1 MPVKSFVDNPVN
13 QIVGRLVTD
22 AAYRGRFVADME
34 GALVE
39 MGFRVAP
46 EEWKVLASIR
56 TVLTDPQRRDRLIE
70 DLREF
75 VSRYIDESYISY

>member
-1 MPVKSFVDNPVN
+1 
-13 QIVGRLVTD
+13 
-22 AAYRGRFVADME
+22 
-34 GALVE
+34 